1 MLTHRGA
8 RLEIA
13 LTTSVN
19 CRTPSARHAS
29 VPGIG
34 HSHDHGAGGRAAD
47 ARALGIV
54 LALTAGF
61 AVLEVVGGLVAGSVA
76 LLADAGHMLSDAAS
90 LALALGAVW
99 LARRP
104 ATARMS
110 FGWRRAE
117 ILAALANGVALVA
130 VGIWILI
137 ESAQRLSDPPDFDT
151 LPTLVIGLMGL
162 AVNVIGAAI
171 LWRSGGES
179 LNVRAALFHV
189 LADLLGSAGVVV
201 AALLAMAFGWVA
213 ADAVAGL
220 MIGALVLL
228 GAWRVLRESLAVL
241 LEATPEGIDADEI
254 GRRMAAMAGVREVH
268 DLHVW
273 TITSGF
279 PALSAHVLVGT
290 AEDCHARRREIAAM
304 LDRDF
309 HIHHSTLQVEHES
322 DRRLHALTDAP
333 ADRPTA

>member
-1 MLTHRGA
+1 MLTHRG
-8 RLEIA
+8 RGVGRE

-19 CRTPSARHAS
+19 CRTAPVRRAS
-29 VPGIG
+29 VPAIG
-34 HSHDHGAGGRAAD
+34 HSHDHGADRRAAD

-54 LALTAGF
+54 LVLTGSI
-61 AVLEVVGGLVAGSVA
+61 AVLEVVGGVVAGSVA

-90 LALALGAVW
+90 LALALVAVW

-104 ATARMS
+104 ATSRMS

-130 VGIWILI
+130 VGLWVII
-137 ESAQRLSDPPDFDT
+137 EALQRLPDPPDFDA
-151 LPTLVIGLMGL
+151 LPTLVIGLIGL
-162 AVNVIGAAI
+162 LVNLIGAAI

-189 LADLLGSAGVVV
+189 LADMLGSAGVVV
-201 AALLAMAFGWVA
+201 AAVLAMAFGWEA
-213 ADAVAGL
+213 ADPIAAL
-220 MIGALVLL
+220 LIGVLIL
-228 GAWRVLRESLAVL
+228 IGAWRVLRESLAVL
-241 LEATPEGIDADEI
+241 LEATPEGIDADEV
-254 GRRMAAMAGVREVH
+254 GARMAAMPGVREVH

-279 PALSAHVLVGT
+279 PALSAHVLVGP
-290 AEDCHARRREIAAM
+290 AEDCHARRRELAEM
-304 LDRDF
+304 LDHDF

-322 DRRLHALTDAP
+322 DRRLHTLSEPAP
-333 ADRPTA
+333 GSGA